1 MQVSRLGVISKGK
14 SGKWHLI
21 LDLSSAK
28 GFIVNDCF
36 NANWCSL
43 SYVTVVI
50 KVSKMDPYRQGV
62 FGVTNT
68 MLCMVARGNSAGPL
82 FMRQNGK
89 YNYDKRF
96 LLLQQLER
104 H

>member
-1 MQVSRLGVISKGK
+1 MQVSRFGVIPK
-14 SGKWHLI
+14 KWHLI

-28 GFIVNDCF
+28 GFIVNDSF
-36 NANWCSL
+36 NTNWCSL

-50 KVSKMDPYRQGV
+50 KVSKMDLYRQGV
-62 FGVTNT
+62 LGVTNT

-82 FMRQNGK
+82 FMQQNGK

-96 LLLQQLER
+96 LCFSN
-104 H
+104 